1 MTESPTAVFDRL
13 VAAGPPERADVL
25 FGTACVLGG
34 SIAGLLAARVLA
46 DHAERVVV
54 IERDATGGAA
64 GPRRGVPQRPHL
76 HALVPAGREWL
87 ERWLP
92 GFTREMRDGGAVFTS
107 PGQNASYQ
115 DDRPRLP
122 AAYHVLQASRTF
134 LENGIR
140 ARVLALP
147 NVSVLRAQAAGLE
160 YQGKEAR
167 GVRYRSGGGPAVL
180 PADFVV
186 DTMGR
191 ASRLPD
197 WLAEDGF
204 DRPVL
209 ERLAAPINYS
219 TALFKRA
226 GRAEELPTTLVA
238 AHYGPPYP
246 EDGVAIAGVA
256 AIENDQWIVTLIG
269 YDDAWPGRTL
279 DAFRAACAKL
289 PSLFAEVAVGDL
301 TEKIAFYRQAESRR
315 RDFAALGHLPAR
327 LLSAGDAVA
336 SFNPVYGQGMTLAA
350 LHASCLSEYLRTG
363 PDLHAAPTGFFGLQ
377 RVVTDAAWMISAG
390 GDAARLD
397 AQSGAEVPDEVSHQ
411 RQAMNQLMRATFVDA
426 DVYRAVETVLYML
439 AHPATL
445 ADPALIGR
453 AVAANQ
459 QEAS

>member
-1 MTESPTAVFDRL
+1 MTESPAAVFGRL

-25 FGTACVLGG
+25 LGTACVLGG

-54 IERDATGGAA
+54 IERDAVGAA
-64 GPRRGVPQRPHL
+64 TGPRLGVPQRSHL

-92 GFTREMRDGGAVFTS
+92 GFTRDMRDGGAVFTS

-115 DDRPRLP
+115 DGRPRLP
-122 AAYHVLQASRTF
+122 AAHYILQASRTF
-134 LENGIR
+134 LEDGIR

-147 NVSVLRAQAAGLE
+147 NVSMLHAQTEGLE
-160 YQGKEAR
+160 YQGKEVR
-167 GVRYRSGGGPAVL
+167 GVRYRSGDGSRALL

-186 DTMGR
+186 DAMGR

-219 TALFKRA
+219 TALFKRT

-246 EDGVAIAGVA
+246 GDGVAIAGVA

-269 YDDAWPGRTL
+269 YDDARPGRTT
-279 DAFRAACAKL
+279 DAFRAACSQL
-289 PSLFAEVAVGDL
+289 TSLFAEVAAGEL
-301 TEKIAFYRQAESRR
+301 TEEIAFYRQAESRR
-315 RDFAALGHLPAR
+315 RDFAALDHRPAR
-327 LLSAGDAVA
+327 VLSAGDAVA
-336 SFNPVYGQGMTLAA
+336 SFNPIYGQGMTSAA
-350 LHASCLSEYLRTG
+350 LHA
-363 PDLHAAPTGFFGLQ
+363 
-377 RVVTDAAWMISAG
+377 
-390 GDAARLD
+390 
-397 AQSGAEVPDEVSHQ
+397 
-411 RQAMNQLMRATFVDA
+411 
-426 DVYRAVETVLYML
+426 
-439 AHPATL
+439 
-445 ADPALIGR
+445 
-453 AVAANQ
+453 
-459 QEAS
+459 